1 MQQIFNFILKN
12 SNKLLFLLL
21 LGISLGF
28 TIQFHSYHKSK
39 VISSA
44 NFVSGNAYQKIN
56 EVESY
61 FSLRGQNEELAFENA
76 RLKML
81 LFNKKDTIVPEIIDL
96 QGQEKT
102 NIILSRVIHNSYD
115 RYENYLTIDSGSKL
129 GVKPDMGVINDLG
142 IVGIVDNTSTNFAT
156 VISILHKKNPIN
168 AKIKKSNHFGSLSWD
183 GKSTGFV
190 QLIDVP
196 RLANVRKGD
205 TIVTGGQSTI
215 FPENINI
222 GTINNVYTEKETNF
236 YTINIKLFND
246 MTNLGHVYIIKNRDT
261 PEILKLEETTTA
273 EKKNE

>member
-12 SNKLLFLLL
+12 SHRLLFLLL
-21 LGISLGF
+21 LGISLGL
-28 TIQFHSYHKSK
+28 TIQFHAFHRSK

-44 NFVSGNAYQKIN
+44 NFVSGNAYKKIN

-61 FSLRGQNEELAFENA
+61 FSLRTQNDNLAVENA

-81 LFNKKDTIVPEIIDL
+81 LFNKKDTILPIQIDL
-96 QGQEKT
+96 QGVTKT
-102 NIILSRVIHNSYD
+102 NIILSKVIHNSYD
-115 RYENYLTIDSGSKL
+115 VYENFLTLDSGANQ

-142 IVGIVDNTSTNFAT
+142 IVGIIDNTSANFST
-156 VISILHKKNPIN
+156 VISILNKKNPIN
-168 AKIKKSNHFGSLSWD
+168 AKIKKSNHFGSLSWN

-196 RLANVRKGD
+196 RLASVRKGD
-205 TIVTGGQSTI
+205 TIVTGGQSVI

-222 GTINNVYTEKETNF
+222 GTIDKIYIDNETNY
-236 YTINIKLFND
+236 YTLNVKLFND

-261 PEILKLEETTTA
+261 PEIKKLEETII
-273 EKKNE
+273 KKNE

>member
-1 MQQIFNFILKN
+1 MQQIFNFIFKN
-12 SNKLLFLLL
+12 STNLLFLLL
-21 LGISLGF
+21 LGMSLGF

-39 VISSA
+39 IISSA
-44 NFVSGNAYQKIN
+44 NFVSGNAYGKIN
-56 EVESY
+56 DVESY
-61 FSLRGQNEELAFENA
+61 FSLRTQNENLAVENA

-81 LFNKKDTIVPEIIDL
+81 LFNKKDTIVPEIKDL
-96 QGQEKT
+96 QGIEKT
-102 NIILSRVIHNSYD
+102 NIILSKVIRNSYD
-115 RYENYLTIDSGSKL
+115 SYQNYLTINSGSAQ

-156 VISILHKKNPIN
+156 IISILNKKNPIN
-168 AKIKKSNHFGSLSWD
+168 AKIKKSNHFGSLSWN

-196 RLANVRKGD
+196 RLANVRQGD

-222 GTINNVYTEKETNF
+222 GTINNVYTDNETNY
-236 YTINIKLFND
+236 YTLNIKLFND

-261 PEILKLEETTTA
+261 PEILKLEETI
-273 EKKNE
+273 KPLIKNE